1 MFRPHSRDPHP
12 CRSAATLHP
21 TPDRHDD
28 LRLPIPPQLPTT
40 LGHDAVGTSPE
51 HGEAILEAL
60 PRVGCVFADDRHW
73 WWIVPSG
80 SHIGIT
86 WPPSTTYA
94 IGARMGDP
102 SWTATRPRPG
112 PSHPRLLHSPM
123 DGSPYTPP
131 IPLYFLTCRLTGSS
145 PRWSLGATD

>member
-1 MFRPHSRDPHP
+1 MHRPQTHDPRP
-12 CRSAATLHP
+12 PRPAATLHP
-21 TPDRHDD
+21 TPVRHHHS
-28 LRLPIPPQLPTT
+28 RLPIPPQLSTS
-40 LGHDAVGTSPE
+40 LGHDAVGTP
-51 HGEAILEAL
+51 GEYGESILGAL
-60 PRVGCVFADDRHW
+60 PRVGCVFADDHYW

-94 IGARMGDP
+94 IGAVMRDP
-102 SWTATRPRPG
+102 SWTATRPKPG
-112 PSHPRLLHSPM
+112 RNHPRLIHSPM

-145 PRWSLGATD
+145 PRWSLGATG